1 MQDKRVTVITKLQ
14 QIIIIIIIII
24 VRRRRRRRKNAIG
37 SYLKELYVTSD
48 RFKNETN

>member
-1 MQDKRVTVITKLQ
+1 MITTTITITIT
-14 QIIIIIIIII
+14 IIIIIITSLS
-24 VRRRRRRRKNAIG
+24 VTRKNASG